1 MRESLASGAARG
13 RSRMLASMPSI
24 LDTVKDL
31 GRLRQIV
38 GVLTRH
44 GFGEVV
50 ERTGLGSL
58 LPGAAKRD
66 DGAKVSLA
74 VRIRLALQDLGP
86 SFVKLGQI
94 VSTRPDL
101 VPADI
106 ITELKKLQDDVPPET
121 FEAIRTQIES
131 EMGHALEEVYESFEH
146 EPLAS
151 ASIGQVHRTVLRT
164 EDGPMQ
170 VVAKVQ
176 RPGVRETMSRDVDLL
191 YWLAHAIERSV
202 PELKVYNPVKMVAE
216 FDRAISAE
224 LDFALEADNAERFAE
239 NFSEMPFAHFPKVY
253 REASSK
259 RLLTLE
265 FLDGLKVYDAV
276 KAGASGE
283 VIAKRSLAIIMK
295 QIYEDGLFHADPH
308 PGNILILGEMDDPIV
323 AMIDLGMVGR
333 LTPRLRDR
341 TVDLMVACVREDY
354 TGIADSLYA
363 IGHPIRKVDRHAF
376 EAEVTQLGQKYL
388 GKRLQDIELSAMV
401 RDFAYGARKYGIEI
415 PADFLMLGKALMTV
429 EGVGKEL
436 YPELDVFEELKP
448 YFLKLLGRRYSPE
461 RITQDVLRSIVRV
474 SGAANQMPLQIE
486 EILDDLRKGSFR
498 LQVQEQHLQHTADRM
513 GRRMFGAVATGS
525 GILGSA
531 ILLATDHY
539 WLGGIGLALAL
550 GYAGIHNTFMLWL
563 ERRHRKLPN

>member
-1 MRESLASGAARG
+1 
-13 RSRMLASMPSI
+13 MPSI

-31 GRLRQIV
+31 GRLKQIV

-44 GFGEVV
+44 GFGEFV
-50 ERTGLGSL
+50 ERSGLGAL
-58 LPGAAKRD
+58 LPGKKKRQEE
-66 DGAKVSLA
+66 GKRSLA
-74 VRIRLALQDLGP
+74 VRIRLVIQDLGP
-86 SFVKLGQI
+86 SFIKLGQV

-101 VPADI
+101 LPADI
-106 ITELKKLQDDVPPET
+106 ITELKKLQDDVPPES

-131 EMGHALEEVYESFEH
+131 EMGRPLEEVYESFSE

-151 ASIGQVHRTVLRT
+151 ASIGQVHRAVLRT

-191 YWLAHAIERSV
+191 YWLAHAVERSI
-202 PELKVYNPVKMVAE
+202 PEMKVYNPVKMVAE

-239 NFSEMPFAHFPKVY
+239 NFAEMPFARFPKVY
-253 REASSK
+253 REASAK

-265 FLDGLKVYDAV
+265 FLDGKKVYAAV
-276 KAGASGE
+276 EAGVSGE
-283 VIAKRSLAIIMK
+283 LIAKRSLAMIMK

-308 PGNILILGEMDDPIV
+308 PGNILILGPVDDPQV

-333 LTPRLRDR
+333 LTPVLRDR

-354 TGIADSLYA
+354 PGIADSLYA
-363 IGHPIRKVDRHAF
+363 IGHPTRKVDRAAF
-376 EAEVTQLGQKYL
+376 EAEVTQLGQQYL
-388 GKRLQDIELSAMV
+388 GKRLQDIEISAMI

-436 YPELDVFEELKP
+436 YPDLDVFEELKP
-448 YFLKLLGRRYSPE
+448 YFLKLLGQRYSPE

-474 SGAANQMPLQIE
+474 SGAANQMPLQLE
-486 EILDDLRKGSFR
+486 EILEDLRKGSFEI
-498 LQVQEQHLQHTADRM
+498 QVHERHLQDTADRM
-513 GRRMFGAVATGS
+513 GRRLFGGLVTSA
-525 GILGSA
+525 GIIAGA
-531 ILLATDHY
+531 LLLSSEHY
-539 WLGGIGLALAL
+539 WLGGIGIALAM
-550 GYAGIHNTFMLWL
+550 GYASLHNTFMIWL
-563 ERRHRKLPN
+563 ERRHRKLPG